1 MDQCTGAEIL
11 EETLRQLRF
20 DAQLDAIMAS
30 SICVPCYLPYVNN
43 VWLPWSRGDMPSPV
57 PEGATNLYFARRGK
71 QFAPCS
77 SAAPRRHRFIR
88 ASSIRRRCSRR

>member
-30 SICVPCYLPYVNN
+30 SICVPCYMPYVNN
-43 VWLPWSRGDMPSPV
+43 VWRRD
-57 PEGATNLYFARRGK
+57 ARISAILT
-71 QFAPCS
+71 FS
-77 SAAPRRHRFIR
+77 SARPEYPTR
-88 ASSIRRRCSRR
+88 SG